1 MSQRF
6 IVTKEHR
13 RFTEFADAVRR
24 GHTIGLCFGSAG
36 VGKTLSARRYA
47 HYEKAHDLLTYW
59 GPRSD
64 NDAKIYAAL
73 NRSRTV
79 LYTPSVLTTPRTLK
93 DELTQAIT
101 RTNMCIEQH
110 LVPPG
115 TATPEAWGWR
125 HGRNYVELIIV
136 DEAERLRPAAL
147 ELLRDRYD
155 RDDIA
160 LILIGMPGLEKQFSH
175 YPQFYSRVGFAHQYR
190 PLGQDELLFVL
201 ERHWRSLGKTLDP
214 DDFTDAQA
222 IAAIARITRGNFRL
236 LERLFPQIQRVL
248 KINELDALADV
259 QDEVVLVGHS
269 VGGLTVPLV
278 ATMRPVRTMVFVAAG
293 VPSPGR
299 SHWDQSQDGRLRVGG
314 VYERALVD
322 DQGRNLLPPDVA
334 ADVLYHECPPEV
346 AQWAASQLRWQ
357 AQKIVRE
364 PTPLDEWPNVPSRYV
379 VCRRDR
385 IVRTE
390 WQLAEASVRVGDR
403 SPVELDSDHSPMLSR
418 PRELAAVLADIA
430 RDLEVVSA
438 SA

>member
-59 GPRSD
+59 VPRSD

-79 LYTPSVLTTPRTLK
+79 LFTPSVLTTPRTLK

-190 PLGQDELLFVL
+190 SLGQDELLFVL

-248 KINELDALADV
+248 KINELDTITNDV
-259 QDEVVLVGHS
+259 IEAAQSTLVI
-269 VGGLTVPLV
+269 
-278 ATMRPVRTMVFVAAG
+278 G
-293 VPSPGR
+293 V
-299 SHWDQSQDGRLRVGG
+299 
-314 VYERALVD
+314 
-322 DQGRNLLPPDVA
+322 
-334 ADVLYHECPPEV
+334 
-346 AQWAASQLRWQ
+346 
-357 AQKIVRE
+357 
-364 PTPLDEWPNVPSRYV
+364 T
-379 VCRRDR
+379 
-385 IVRTE
+385 
-390 WQLAEASVRVGDR
+390 
-403 SPVELDSDHSPMLSR
+403 
-418 PRELAAVLADIA
+418 
-430 RDLEVVSA
+430 
-438 SA
+438 

>member
-155 RDDIA
+155 RDGIA

-175 YPQFYSRVGFAHQYR
+175 YPSSTAESASPTSTGPWDKTNCCSSSSDTGDPSAR
-190 PLGQDELLFVL
+190 P
-201 ERHWRSLGKTLDP
+201 STP
-214 DDFTDAQA
+214 T
-222 IAAIARITRGNFRL
+222 T
-236 LERLFPQIQRVL
+236 
-248 KINELDALADV
+248 
-259 QDEVVLVGHS
+259 S
-269 VGGLTVPLV
+269 
-278 ATMRPVRTMVFVAAG
+278 
-293 VPSPGR
+293 
-299 SHWDQSQDGRLRVGG
+299 
-314 VYERALVD
+314 
-322 DQGRNLLPPDVA
+322 
-334 ADVLYHECPPEV
+334 
-346 AQWAASQLRWQ
+346 
-357 AQKIVRE
+357 
-364 PTPLDEWPNVPSRYV
+364 PTPKPSQPSHGSPAA
-379 VCRRDR
+379 
-385 IVRTE
+385 TSGSSN
-390 WQLAEASVRVGDR
+390 ASSPR
-403 SPVELDSDHSPMLSR
+403 SSGS
-418 PRELAAVLADIA
+418 
-430 RDLEVVSA
+430 
-438 SA
+438 

>member
-36 VGKTLSARRYA
+36 VGKTLFARRYA

-190 PLGQDELLFVL
+190 PLGQAWLTRSRASRPADSGSCGSA
-201 ERHWRSLGKTLDP
+201 RWSRSATRSASRWRSTS
-214 DDFTDAQA
+214 TSA
-222 IAAIARITRGNFRL
+222 
-236 LERLFPQIQRVL
+236 
-248 KINELDALADV
+248 
-259 QDEVVLVGHS
+259 
-269 VGGLTVPLV
+269 
-278 ATMRPVRTMVFVAAG
+278 
-293 VPSPGR
+293 SPT
-299 SHWDQSQDGRLRVGG
+299 
-314 VYERALVD
+314 A
-322 DQGRNLLPPDVA
+322 
-334 ADVLYHECPPEV
+334 
-346 AQWAASQLRWQ
+346 
-357 AQKIVRE
+357 
-364 PTPLDEWPNVPSRYV
+364 V
-379 VCRRDR
+379 VCPAVK
-385 IVRTE
+385 VR
-390 WQLAEASVRVGDR
+390 
-403 SPVELDSDHSPMLSR
+403 
-418 PRELAAVLADIA
+418 
-430 RDLEVVSA
+430 
-438 SA
+438 

>member
-1 MSQRF
+1 MTQALYPFAVPRSLPEPLRLVVLGATGSIGMQTLDLVTRFPDRLELAAVAVQSRWSELAAALATLPAASARPLVTVGDVAARDAAARSGVFGDRLLPDADATAAAGLEADVVVNGIVGVLDAFAVVGVEIFVDLALRVVRLVQRDA
-6 IVTKEHR
+6 H
-13 RFTEFADAVRR
+13 DAVRR
-24 GHTIGLCFGSAG
+24 GHTIGLCFGPAG

-47 HYEKAHDLLTYW
+47 RWDKAHDLLTYW

-248 KINELDALADV
+248 KINELDTITNDV
-259 QDEVVLVGHS
+259 IEAAQSTLVI
-269 VGGLTVPLV
+269 
-278 ATMRPVRTMVFVAAG
+278 G
-293 VPSPGR
+293 V
-299 SHWDQSQDGRLRVGG
+299 
-314 VYERALVD
+314 
-322 DQGRNLLPPDVA
+322 
-334 ADVLYHECPPEV
+334 
-346 AQWAASQLRWQ
+346 
-357 AQKIVRE
+357 
-364 PTPLDEWPNVPSRYV
+364 T
-379 VCRRDR
+379 
-385 IVRTE
+385 
-390 WQLAEASVRVGDR
+390 
-403 SPVELDSDHSPMLSR
+403 
-418 PRELAAVLADIA
+418 
-430 RDLEVVSA
+430 
-438 SA
+438 